1 MAWLR
6 RSNTSPFPLSARLCS
21 LSFSSQ
27 SGLLPLISV
36 SDNIPYH
43 SVFLHGL
50 DPHFLVPHP
59 KVYGTSTTL
68 GCLDGSLGVAWLR
81 RFVFAVLWQPHE
93 RENVHQTPLCSFPHL
108 PPASPPCSLSF
119 SSQSGLL
126 PLLSVSYNILYH
138 SVLLP
143 MVRIPISSWIA
154 VPT

>member
-1 MAWLR
+1 ML
-6 RSNTSPFPLSARLCS
+6 RSNTSLSACLCS

-43 SVFLHGL
+43 SVILHGL

-59 KVYGTSTTL
+59 KAYGSTTL
-68 GCLDGSLGVAWLR
+68 GCLHRSLGVAWLR
-81 RFVFAVLWQPHE
+81 RFVFAVLRQPHE
-93 RENVHQTPLCSFPHL
+93 CENGSFLMPSRQDQTPLFSFPHL

-126 PLLSVSYNILYH
+126 PLISVSYNIPYH

-143 MVRIPISSWIA
+143 MVRIPISS
-154 VPT
+154 